1 MIINLRPIALVS
13 GMVLHNL
20 AIFMYFPALLALFS
34 RSIGVKAFMISIII
48 THGAAFAAQYLGRKP
63 VVRITVREMFLTT
76 AIVWLLTS
84 IFAAMPFVILEHISF
99 TDAYFEAMSGL
110 TTTGSTVLSGL
121 DNMLPAVLLWRS
133 ILHWLGGIGF
143 IVMGMAI
150 LPFLDVGGMKL
161 FRTES
166 SDWSDKHTPKT
177 RNVAR
182 QILQVYVTLTVACL
196 LAYHYAGMTWFEA
209 VNHAMAT
216 ISTGGFSTSD
226 ASMAHFSPAA
236 HWIACFFMFLGGIPF
251 LLLVKA
257 FKGWNWAV
265 LWHDVQVRG
274 FFLLIVVVATV
285 MSSWLWYQGTF
296 SLGDAIRISLFNIIS
311 IVTTTG
317 FGLTDFSLWG
327 DFTTVLFVFLFMTG
341 ACSGSTAGGFK
352 IFRIQLAGRLFSQQL
367 KKSLHNDGIF
377 PLRYNGETVTND
389 IIQSVAAFAL
399 AFYASIVLLASLVAL
414 TGADPTTAI
423 SGALSAICNVGP
435 GLGRMIGPSHN
446 FAGLNDVAKW
456 LLSFGMLLGR
466 LEILTLA
473 VVFTIPFWRGR

>member
-1 MIINLRPIALVS
+1 MIINLRPIVLVS
-13 GMVLHNL
+13 GMVLHYL
-20 AIFMYFPALLALFS
+20 AIFMYFPALLALFT
-34 RSIGVKAFMISIII
+34 RSVGVKAFMISVLV
-48 THGAAFAAQYLGRKP
+48 THTAAFVAQYLGR
-63 VVRITVREMFLTT
+63 RSLNGITVREMFLTT
-76 AIVWLLTS
+76 AVVWLLTS
-84 IFAAMPFVILEHISF
+84 IFASLPFILLEHISF

-121 DNMLPAVLLWRS
+121 DEMPHAVLLWRS

-182 QILQVYVTLTVACL
+182 QILHVYLILTLTCL
-196 LAYHYAGMTWFEA
+196 FAYHYAGMSWFEA

-226 ASMAHFSPAA
+226 ASMAHFSPTA
-236 HWIACFFMFLGGIPF
+236 HWIACFFMFLGGVPF

-257 FKGWNWAV
+257 VKGGNWLT
-265 LWHDVQVRG
+265 LWRDAQVRG
-274 FFLLIVVVATV
+274 FLRLVVAVATI
-285 MSSWLWYQGTF
+285 MSAWLWYQGTF
-296 SLGDAIRISLFNIIS
+296 SLNDAIRISLFNIIS

-317 FGLTDFSLWG
+317 FGLTDFSHWG
-327 DFTTVLFVFLFMTG
+327 NFTTVLFVFLFMIG

-352 IFRIQLAGRLFSQQL
+352 IFRIQLAWRLFNQQL
-367 KKSLHNDGIF
+367 KRLLHNDGVF
-377 PLRYNGETVTND
+377 PLHYNGQPITND
-389 IIQSVAAFAL
+389 IIHSVTAFAL
-399 AFYASIVLLASLVAL
+399 AFYASIVVLASLVAL
-414 TGADPTTAI
+414 TGTDPTTAI

-473 VVFTIPFWRGR
+473 VVLTIPFWRGK